1 MSYNRLC
8 PWSVSCS
15 RGIFSPTASWT
26 KTSFFPCKRGFKCQI
41 VTPDA
46 MDGAP
51 AGLRVVEDSPVANH
65 VFGSHKF
72 YKSACLPVK
81 PPSEDANV
89 HSMKNLS
96 LAREESRP
104 ERLWAEAVSNSEWF
118 RLWRS
123 CVQTIAWRVYPRESP
138 SIRMASYLSILPRVF
153 FIVDYLFFL
162 LRASPLPRPPH
173 LACRFTA
180 II

>member
-1 MSYNRLC
+1 M
-8 PWSVSCS
+8 
-15 RGIFSPTASWT
+15 
-26 KTSFFPCKRGFKCQI
+26 CKYIWKI
-41 VTPDA
+41 
-46 MDGAP
+46 
-51 AGLRVVEDSPVANH
+51 
-65 VFGSHKF
+65 
-72 YKSACLPVK
+72 
-81 PPSEDANV
+81 
-89 HSMKNLS
+89 LS
-96 LAREESRP
+96 LARKENRP

-123 CVQTIAWRVYPRESP
+123 CVQTIAWRVYHERVRLYAWRRISQFYLES
-138 SIRMASYLSILPRVF
+138 F